1 MSQPIYENRF
11 FSTDEMLKE
20 YIRRVIYRK
29 IFLLGGIFALLALV
43 MLLVTWRD
51 GEPVFM
57 AIFGIC
63 LFIILAILIF
73 SPSLTLRQVKED
85 NRRLHNG
92 QTYESVVRFGD
103 RILTQEGTFS
113 FACDYS
119 QIVRLHKLS
128 HCWVLMFGPRNGIL
142 LDPTHFTTGDPDGFE
157 AFLRERCPQMK

>member
-11 FSTDEMLKE
+11 FCTDEMLKE

-51 GEPVFM
+51 REPVFM
-57 AIFGIC
+57 AIFGVC
-63 LFIILAILIF
+63 LFIILVVLLF
-73 SPSLTLRQVKED
+73 SPVLTLRQVKED
-85 NRRLHNG
+85 SRRLHNG

-103 RILTQEGTFS
+103 RILMQEGTCS
-113 FACDYS
+113 FACDYH

-128 HCWVLMFGPRNGIL
+128 TCWMLMFGPRNGIMIVP
-142 LDPTHFTTGDPDGFE
+142 DHFTIGDPNGFE